1 MGCDFCYAPTS
12 RGESLMSM
20 VLIITMVPAVFIV
33 LLGIFMAEFRIWKP
47 KRTFYFVITYALCG
61 LVAFTYLLIASKD
74 MDQAQ
79 SKDVIVQQLAENE
92 EMTERLK
99 MRDFTVLKQ
108 EQLQF
113 TEMFE
118 PSAEDVTVNRDGE
131 LRHIHTVIN
140 WVDTPEN
147 TITAS
152 YYETPIYI
160 KRVYMTPYVKAPEI
174 TFENNTIFI
183 KDKESRITRKT
194 INMSLEMLNDE
205 RWNDRTDEF
214 VGNRIL
220 YLNVPKQFNIIDSGG
235 WY

>member
-1 MGCDFCYAPTS
+1 
-12 RGESLMSM
+12 MSIV
-20 VLIITMVPAVFIV
+20 VLITIVQAVFII
-33 LLGIFMAEFRIWKP
+33 LLGVFMSKFRIWKP
-47 KRTFYFVITYALCG
+47 KRTFYFVLIYALCG

-74 MDQAQ
+74 MQQAE
-79 SKDVIVQQLAENE
+79 SKDVILQQIAENE
-92 EMTERLK
+92 AMTERLQK
-99 MRDFTVLKQ
+99 RDFTALKQ

-113 TEMFE
+113 TKTFE
-118 PSAEDVTVNRDGE
+118 PTAEDVTVNRDAV

-140 WVDTPEN
+140 WVDTPED

-160 KRVYMTPYVKAPEI
+160 KRIEMTPYVKQPDI

-183 KDKESRITRKT
+183 RDLESRVKTKT
-194 INMSLEMLNDE
+194 INMSLEMIQE
-205 RWNDRTDEF
+205 EKWTDLTDGF

-235 WY
+235 W

>member
-1 MGCDFCYAPTS
+1 
-12 RGESLMSM
+12 MSIV
-20 VLIITMVPAVFIV
+20 VLITIVQAVFII
-33 LLGIFMAEFRIWKP
+33 LLGVFMSKFRIWKP
-47 KRTFYFVITYALCG
+47 KRTFYFVLIYALCG

-74 MDQAQ
+74 MQQAE
-79 SKDVIVQQLAENE
+79 SKDVILQQIAENE
-92 EMTERLK
+92 AMAERLQK
-99 MRDFTVLKQ
+99 RDFTALKQ

-113 TEMFE
+113 TKTFE
-118 PSAEDVTVNRDGE
+118 PTAEDVKVNRDAV

-140 WVDTPEN
+140 WVDTAED

-160 KRVYMTPYVKAPEI
+160 KRIEMTPYVKQPDI

-183 KDKESRITRKT
+183 RDLERRVKTKT
-194 INMSLEMLNDE
+194 INMSLEMIQE
-205 RWNDRTDEF
+205 EKWTDQTDGF

-235 WY
+235 W

>member
-1 MGCDFCYAPTS
+1 
-12 RGESLMSM
+12 MSIV
-20 VLIITMVPAVFIV
+20 VLITIVQAVFII
-33 LLGIFMAEFRIWKP
+33 LLGVFMSKFRIWKP
-47 KRTFYFVITYALCG
+47 KRTFYFVLIYALCG

-74 MDQAQ
+74 MQQAE
-79 SKDVIVQQLAENE
+79 SKDVILQQIAENE
-92 EMTERLK
+92 AMAERLQK
-99 MRDFTVLKQ
+99 RDFTALKQ

-113 TEMFE
+113 TKTFE
-118 PSAEDVTVNRDGE
+118 PTAEDVTVNRDAV

-140 WVDTPEN
+140 WVDTAED

-160 KRVYMTPYVKAPEI
+160 KRIEMTPYVKQPDI

-183 KDKESRITRKT
+183 RDLERRVKTKT
-194 INMSLEMLNDE
+194 INMSLEMIQE
-205 RWNDRTDEF
+205 EKWTDQTDGF

-235 WY
+235 W

>member
-1 MGCDFCYAPTS
+1 
-12 RGESLMSM
+12 MSIV
-20 VLIITMVPAVFIV
+20 VLITIVQAVFII
-33 LLGIFMAEFRIWKP
+33 LLGVFMSKFRIWKP
-47 KRTFYFVITYALCG
+47 KRTFYFVLIYALCG

-74 MDQAQ
+74 MQQAE
-79 SKDVIVQQLAENE
+79 SKDVILQQIAENE
-92 EMTERLK
+92 AMTERLQK
-99 MRDFTVLKQ
+99 RDFTALKQ

-113 TEMFE
+113 TKTFE
-118 PSAEDVTVNRDGE
+118 PTAEDVTVNRDAV

-140 WVDTPEN
+140 WVDTPED

-160 KRVYMTPYVKAPEI
+160 KRIEMTPYVKQPDS

-183 KDKESRITRKT
+183 RDLESRVKTKT
-194 INMSLEMLNDE
+194 INMSLEMIQE
-205 RWNDRTDEF
+205 EKWTDQTDGF

-235 WY
+235 W